1 MGAVCILNVLN
12 LVVLIMSIL
21 IFYINLLFGISLGFP
36 YASQDTSESI
46 ELSNAKSPTKTLK
59 ILAVAGFTTAHGGRL
74 DEVDFFNPYSETNTC
89 KPKPKYPKMV
99 EAHCG
104 VGTLYCGGDAAFE
117 GDIDNCYELV
127 DDEWVE
133 RSPLWYKR
141 SYSSCIELSN
151 SSTWLFGGFG
161 PDLIIAAETSEMKI
175 DADSEFGWSSRLPE
189 GMSRTCVAK
198 INDTHLFITG
208 NWYHHPKRAYL
219 VDTSSDTFYF
229 SRLPDMKEF
238 RESAGCGSIDGEYLI
253 VAGGFDRKIRNTTEI
268 FSLKDNEWVD
278 GPVMPRG
285 FWSGGYISDENHPL
299 ILAGGDDEIN
309 YFRDDVMEYV
319 KETNTFEFL
328 PGKLTRPKSQ
338 LAITGVYTDE
348 EC

>member
-1 MGAVCILNVLN
+1 MI
-12 LVVLIMSIL
+12 SIL
-21 IFYINLLFGISLGFP
+21 LLLTLLTGIALGFP
-36 YASQDTSESI
+36 STSVESSI
-46 ELSNAKSPTKTLK
+46 PIGLQNENSPTKTLK
-59 ILAVAGFTTAHGGRL
+59 ILAPGGFTTAHGGRL
-74 DEVDFFNPYSETNTC
+74 DTVDFFNPYSETNTC
-89 KPKPKYPKMV
+89 KPKPNYPKMV

-104 VGTLYCGGDAAFE
+104 VGTLFCGGDAAFE
-117 GDIDNCYELV
+117 GDINNCYELV
-127 DDEWVE
+127 DDEWIE
-133 RSPLWYKR
+133 RSSLSYQR
-141 SYSSCIELSN
+141 SYSSCIALSN

-175 DADSEFGWSSRLPE
+175 DSDSEFGWSSRLPE

-198 INDTHLFITG
+198 INDTHLFIAG

-253 VAGGFDRKIRNTTEI
+253 VAGAFQRDLRNTTEI

-285 FWSGGYISDENHPL
+285 FWAGGYISDDKHPL
-299 ILAGGDDEIN
+299 ILVGGDDEIN
-309 YFRDDVMEYV
+309 YYRDDVMEYM
-319 KETNTFEFL
+319 KETNTFELL
-328 PGKLTRPKSQ
+328 PGKLTWPKSQ
-338 LAITGVYTDE
+338 MTATAVYTE
-348 EC
+348 EDC